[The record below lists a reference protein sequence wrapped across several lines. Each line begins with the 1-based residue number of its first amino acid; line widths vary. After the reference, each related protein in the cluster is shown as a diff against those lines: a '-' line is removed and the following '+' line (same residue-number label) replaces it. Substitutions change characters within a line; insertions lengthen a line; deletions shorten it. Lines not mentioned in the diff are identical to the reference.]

1 MKMTRCLALL
11 VAFVF
16 SLATAQEQPYQV
28 PGFPPFDPALPILE
42 VVEDRG
48 DTVLVRHAYGE
59 TEIPKNPQRI
69 FANVGLEVAL
79 PLGLSVVGGTF
90 AGGGFREMPTTL
102 QAATRNI
109 TMFDAYAEPNLEAI
123 LSLQPDL
130 IIDWHYEADPTRYE
144 QFSRIAPT
152 VSLLAN
158 PAYDWKQAT
167 RDMAAVFGLEARAEE
182 VIRQYEAKVTE
193 QCQRIRSHV
202 GEETLS
208 IIRMRERDVT
218 LNGPGTYGVF
228 SEEHY
233 TPWIITA
240 WAYRDCRLTP
250 GPEIAELLDGEPWA
264 NLSLELLPD
273 IQAEHL
279 VVLLDANNT
288 TAEEFMGSRLWQS
301 IPAVKNGKVYRM
313 DAVWGLGYYTDLY
326 TLEQA
331 ADAITGE
338 DE

>member
-1 MKMTRCLALL
+1 MTRGLALL
-11 VAFVF
+11 VAFVL
-16 SLATAQEQPYQV
+16 SLATAQEEPYQV

-42 VVEDRG
+42 VIEDRG
-48 DTVLVRHAYGE
+48 DTVLVRHGYGE
-59 TEIPKNPQRI
+59 TEVPKNPQRI
-69 FANVGLEVAL
+69 YASVGLEVAL
-79 PLGLSVVGGTF
+79 PLGLNVVGGAF
-90 AGGGFREMPTTL
+90 AAGNVREMPPTL
-102 QAATRNI
+102 RAATQDLTIFNA
-109 TMFDAYAEPNLEAI
+109 FDAPNLEAI

-152 VSLLAN
+152 ISLLAD

-167 RDMAAVFGLEARAEE
+167 RDMAAVFDLEEQAEE
-182 VIRQYEAKVTE
+182 VIGQYEAEVTE
-193 QCQRIRSHV
+193 QCDRIRSHV
-202 GEETLS
+202 GDETLS

-218 LNGPGTYGVF
+218 LDGPGTYGVF

-233 TPWIITA
+233 TPWIVTS

-250 GPEIAELLDGEPWA
+250 GPEVAELLKGEPRA
-264 NLSLELLPD
+264 NLSLELLPELRS
-273 IQAEHL
+273 EHL
-279 VVLLDANNT
+279 VVLLDLNNA

-301 IPAVKNGKVYRM
+301 IPAVQDGKVYRM

-331 ADAITGE
+331 ADIITGGSE
-338 DE
+338 